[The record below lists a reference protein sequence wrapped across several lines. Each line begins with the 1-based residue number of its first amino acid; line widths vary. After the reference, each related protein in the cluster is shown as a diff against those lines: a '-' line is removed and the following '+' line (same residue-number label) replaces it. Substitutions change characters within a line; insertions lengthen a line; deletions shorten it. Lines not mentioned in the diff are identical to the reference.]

1 MDKESIL
8 HQAQRPPWTKPVH
21 ADGAEQVAY
30 LPRLT
35 PRQRQVLYGV
45 ARGLTNQQIADR
57 LGIAHTTVKWHL
69 GTLMAKFSVS
79 NRTELAYVA
88 VKCGLA

>member
-1 MDKESIL
+1 MY
-8 HQAQRPPWTKPVH
+8 QAQSPPRTKPLHTGV
-21 ADGAEQVAY
+21 ADQVAF
-30 LPRLT
+30 LPLLT
-35 PRQRQVLYGV
+35 RRQRQVLQAV

-69 GTLMAKFSVS
+69 GALMAKFSVS

-88 VKCGLA
+88 AKCGLA